1 MGWGHGSI
9 YAYILCNP
17 VFMLNV
23 SCKDF
28 FVSMATEYLPIFRYH
43 YVLDHFILVSG
54 KLFMAS
60 PDEFQSCL
68 EDSKV
73 LSFSYATF

>member
-1 MGWGHGSI
+1 
-9 YAYILCNP
+9 
-17 VFMLNV
+17 
-23 SCKDF
+23 
-28 FVSMATEYLPIFRYH
+28 MATEYLPIFRYH